1 MKLIIAEDEAA
12 VARNLRDILADTEP
26 EAEVLAVLESVSE
39 TMDWLKNN
47 PAPDLGF
54 FDIQLADGSCFE
66 IFEKTKIEFPV
77 VFTTAYDSYALQ
89 AFKVNSVDY
98 LLKPVRR
105 DDLKKALN
113 RYKQY
118 FNKNYIADNQL
129 LIEAI
134 RQFRNSQKKEYKKNF
149 LVYIRDRIVPVPVE
163 IIAYF
168 FLENE
173 HTYSITFEGRK
184 YMIDESLDSLQA
196 QLNPEDFFRA
206 NRQFIVSR
214 KSVQS
219 AAQYF
224 QRKLKL
230 LLKPESDKLV
240 LLSKKRAGEFKQ
252 WLEGE
257 KS

>member
-1 MKLIIAEDEAA
+1 MKLIIVEDEAA

-98 LLKPVRR
+98 LLKPIRKEALR
-105 DDLKKALN
+105 KALD
-113 RYKQY
+113 RYEHY
-118 FNKNYIADNQL
+118 FSQRQSTDYQK

-134 RQFRNSQKKEYKKNF
+134 RQIRHLEKKEYKKNF
-149 LVYIRDRIVPVPVE
+149 LVYIRDRIVPVPVDV
-163 IIAYF
+163 IAF
-168 FLENE
+168 FFMEGGKVYCL
-173 HTYSITFEGRK
+173 TFEGRK
-184 YMIDESLDSLQA
+184 YVMDESLDRLQA
-196 QLNPEDFFRA
+196 HLDPDDFFRA

-214 KSVQS
+214 KAVIS

-224 QRKLKL
+224 QRKLKIIL
-230 LLKPESDKLV
+230 NPDPDEPVLV
-240 LLSKKRAGEFKQ
+240 SKNKVSEFKQ
-252 WLEGE
+252 WIEGI
-257 KS
+257 